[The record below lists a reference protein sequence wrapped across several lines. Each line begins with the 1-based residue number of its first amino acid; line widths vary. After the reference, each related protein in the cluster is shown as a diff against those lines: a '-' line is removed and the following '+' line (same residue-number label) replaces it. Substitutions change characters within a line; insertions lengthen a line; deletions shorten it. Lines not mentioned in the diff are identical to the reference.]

1 MLSHN
6 SFVCKCQS
14 LLLVIWNLEKKTLFL
29 KESKITI
36 RQKKKK
42 RERAFAKLRIKDKHK
57 KKE

>member
-36 RQKKKK
+36 RQKKK